1 MTSGPAGKSVVP
13 TKRTWTQVEIAAEL
27 VNVDWSRID
36 RMSDEEIEAAAAAD
50 PDSYLPSDGELQEAA
65 RERAERL
72 RKARKPAAE

>member
-1 MTSGPAGKSVVP
+1 MP

-27 VNVDWSRID
+27 ANVDWSRID

-50 PDSYLPSDGELQEAA
+50 PDSYLPTYEELQEAV
-65 RERAERL
+65 RERTERL